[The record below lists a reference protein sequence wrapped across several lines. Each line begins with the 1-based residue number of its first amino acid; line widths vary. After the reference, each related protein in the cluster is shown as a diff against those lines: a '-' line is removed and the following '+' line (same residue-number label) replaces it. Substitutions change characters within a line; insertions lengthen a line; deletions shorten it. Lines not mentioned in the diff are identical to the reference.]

1 MNLSEKILGVFKLE
15 PKVFRS
21 LEQDQKNI
29 LLPGF
34 IVVVVALITSYI
46 YKSYFLRT
54 VDLNVSII
62 FLAGIWLFV
71 NWYLLTFVIYF
82 VSTKLFPESNTPRVK
97 CFSIVAF
104 SYLPELLKI
113 LIFFSPKL
121 ILVTSWGSFIWV
133 IACQVVGLKEIYK
146 FKSFWK
152 TLGVVLLAYV
162 IQILTVVICL
172 IVLMN
177 LFS

>member
-1 MNLSEKILGVFKLE
+1 MNLSEKILGVYKLE
-15 PKVFRS
+15 PKVFRA
-21 LEQDQKNI
+21 LEQEHKNI
-29 LLPGF
+29 LLPG
-34 IVVVVALITSYI
+34 IVVLLVALITSYI

-71 NWYLLTFVIYF
+71 NWYLLTYVMYF
-82 VSTKLFPESNTPRVK
+82 VSTKLFPESGTPQVK

-133 IACQVVGLKEIYK
+133 IACQVVGLREIYK
-146 FKSFWK
+146 FKSLWK
-152 TLGVVLLAYV
+152 SLGVVLLSYV
-162 IQILTVVICL
+162 IQILTVVILL
-172 IVLMN
+172 IVVMN
-177 LFS
+177 FIR

>member
-34 IVVVVALITSYI
+34 VVVLVALITSYI

-54 VDLNVSII
+54 VDLNVPII